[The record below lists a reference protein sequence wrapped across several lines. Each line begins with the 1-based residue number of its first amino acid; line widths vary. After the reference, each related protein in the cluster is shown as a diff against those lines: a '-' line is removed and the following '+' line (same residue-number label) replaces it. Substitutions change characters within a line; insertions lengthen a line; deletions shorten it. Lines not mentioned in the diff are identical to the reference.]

1 MWDGIFC
8 TFYADSFFMLKI
20 MTSFLGKFDTQ
31 KIISHRCQ
39 LGDKVCRMKGS
50 HQWVDY
56 NIRVSRKH
64 ILCYFH
70 QGCHIPILFLEGGG
84 EFSPLCPWTPE
95 RRIRFCRK
103 ILDIIDIFRP
113 SQANTFD
120 FAQNNPWHSKEKL
133 GSRLEGRGWVISVAL
148 GWFPHAF
155 LQPSLFFHPV
165 ELVHD
170 FFHLLKAISSLCIM
184 PNNFHVMFEAS
195 TALSHV
201 LQPRTPPANCP
212 FMNWYVYKVFIDVS
226 LFIHVQY
233 ISHFFQFWYLLNV
246 FLPIAQNL
254 LKSTNRD
261 WQ

>member
-8 TFYADSFFMLKI
+8 TFYADSFFKWKI

-103 ILDIIDIFRP
+103 ILDIIGIFRP

-120 FAQNNPWHSKEKL
+120 FAQSDPWHSKEKL

-155 LQPSLFFHPV
+155 LQPSLFFIQ
-165 ELVHD
+165 LNLFMT
-170 FFHLLKAISSLCIM
+170 FFIFLKAISSLCIM

-201 LQPRTPPANCP
+201 LPPRAPPANCQ
-212 FMNWYVYKVFIDVS
+212 S
-226 LFIHVQY
+226 
-233 ISHFFQFWYLLNV
+233 
-246 FLPIAQNL
+246 
-254 LKSTNRD
+254 
-261 WQ
+261 

>member
-8 TFYADSFFMLKI
+8 TFYADSFFKWKI

-84 EFSPLCPWTPE
+84 EFSPLCPWIPE

-103 ILDIIDIFRP
+103 ILDIIGIFRP

-120 FAQNNPWHSKEKL
+120 FAQSGPWHSKEKWEQL
-133 GSRLEGRGWVISVAL
+133 GIHADWWGGGEWPNVAL
-148 GWFPHAF
+148 GWFPYAF
-155 LQPSLFFHPV
+155 LQPSLFHPV
-165 ELVHD
+165 ELVHG
-170 FFHLLKAISSLCIM
+170 FFHLFLKIISSLCLM
-184 PNNFHVMFEAS
+184 PISFHVVYVWN
-195 TALSHV
+195 THWIV
-201 LQPRTPPANCP
+201 TCP
-212 FMNWYVYKVFIDVS
+212 SAESSVGQLIFSNYGLV
-226 LFIHVQY
+226 
-233 ISHFFQFWYLLNV
+233 
-246 FLPIAQNL
+246 
-254 LKSTNRD
+254 
-261 WQ
+261 

>member
-1 MWDGIFC
+1 MQTSWGWAGPSSALAGAWYRDEFGKIYLLSNFSEISVSICSYFVSIIDNFLTFEMWDGIFC
-8 TFYADSFFMLKI
+8 TFYADSFFKWKI

-84 EFSPLCPWTPE
+84 EFSPLCPWIPE

-103 ILDIIDIFRP
+103 ILDIIGIFRP

-120 FAQNNPWHSKEKL
+120 FAQRS
-133 GSRLEGRGWVISVAL
+133 
-148 GWFPHAF
+148 
-155 LQPSLFFHPV
+155 
-165 ELVHD
+165 
-170 FFHLLKAISSLCIM
+170 M
-184 PNNFHVMFEAS
+184 
-195 TALSHV
+195 
-201 LQPRTPPANCP
+201 
-212 FMNWYVYKVFIDVS
+212 
-226 LFIHVQY
+226 
-233 ISHFFQFWYLLNV
+233 
-246 FLPIAQNL
+246 AQ
-254 LKSTNRD
+254 
-261 WQ
+261 